1 MILDVLLFFVDY
13 IELICI
19 LLIQNSFQLWEQS
32 LSTLSFQFAS
42 ILLDASEAA
51 AAGGG
56 GGGEVNVL
64 GMTHDERYTGVNA
77 HI

>member
-1 MILDVLLFFVDY
+1 MILDVLVFFVDY

-42 ILLDASEAA
+42 IHFDAAEAA

-56 GGGEVNVL
+56 GEEVNVL